1 VSAAGRFWC
10 TQVKWETAA
19 ACLGEP
25 TLINAMADAEGRLW
39 GWDER
44 SGDGVSCKFVDA
56 GGKAVRHESMLQ
68 AIIAVSAAESDE
80 LKP

>member
-1 VSAAGRFWC
+1 
-10 TQVKWETAA
+10 
-19 ACLGEP
+19 
-25 TLINAMADAEGRLW
+25 MADAEGRLW

-44 SGDGVSCKFVDA
+44 SGDGDNCKFVDA

-68 AIIAVSAAESDE
+68 AIIAVAAAETDV